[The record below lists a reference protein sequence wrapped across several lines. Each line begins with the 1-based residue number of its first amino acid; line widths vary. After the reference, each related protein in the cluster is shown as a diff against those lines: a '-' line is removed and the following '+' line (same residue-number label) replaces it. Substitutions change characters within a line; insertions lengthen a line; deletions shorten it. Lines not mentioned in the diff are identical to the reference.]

1 MQSSAKDTRE
11 AVKMKCNHQVDAV
24 KEPEAR
30 RAAMARKRLRLI
42 TEFDKRRSEIQSFFE
57 HLSQIVI
64 SVQESAYLHICN
76 DALKLAVR
84 NVSPSFFGDG
94 THVVTL

>member
-1 MQSSAKDTRE
+1 MQTPAKDTKE
-11 AVKMKCNHQVDAV
+11 AVKKNRKADIV

-42 TEFDKRRSEIQSFFE
+42 TEFDKRRGEIQSFFE

-64 SVQESAYLHICN
+64 SVQESVYLHICN

-84 NVSPSFFGDG
+84 NVLQLSFSSSISY
-94 THVVTL
+94 

>member
-1 MQSSAKDTRE
+1 MQSSAKDTKE
-11 AVKMKCNHQVDAV
+11 AVKMKRNHQVDAV

-42 TEFDKRRSEIQSFFE
+42 TEFDKRRGEIQSFFE

-64 SVQESAYLHICN
+64 SVQESVYLHMCN

-84 NVSPSFFGDG
+84 NVE
-94 THVVTL
+94 